1 MTKQPATPEE
11 IAVILSRPTMTVD
24 ELGIVLGVGR
34 NQAYAAVR
42 EGQVRSLRIGKRIVI
57 PTSAVIDMLRGDERG

>member
-1 MTKQPATPEE
+1 
-11 IAVILSRPTMTVD
+11 MTVD

-42 EGQVRSLRIGKRIVI
+42 EGQVRSLRIGKRIVV
-57 PTSAVIDMLRGDERG
+57 PTSAVLGMLRGDERG

>member
-1 MTKQPATPEE
+1 MTKQPVTPEE
-11 IAVILSRPTMTVD
+11 IAAILSRPTMTVD

-57 PTSAVIDMLRGDERG
+57 PTSAVVSMLSGDERG